1 MRRRRAGGMS
11 LVEMMFVLAIL
22 GILMAIGT
30 GAYRRMQVN
39 NLFTADVQ
47 KLGGELRN
55 LAGVARS
62 FGMIQA
68 GLNPAN
74 NESLRGELQGPNGG
88 WVWRT
93 LQRTSATS
101 QPVEKAKGFIGQ
113 RQSVW
118 ARWSNAYAHRGALNQ
133 GVWLEMGPVN
143 GAPVMQVIF
152 EPDGTPLDAG
162 SIVLRNATT
171 TYTITITRLGAIE
184 GPK

>member
-1 MRRRRAGGMS
+1 MRSRRRRGMS

-22 GILMAIGT
+22 GVLMAIGT

-39 NLFTADVQ
+39 NLFTTDVQ

-55 LAGVARS
+55 LSGVARS

-68 GLNPAN
+68 GLAPSN
-74 NESLRGELQGPNGG
+74 NEALRGEVQGPAGG
-88 WVWRT
+88 WIWKT
-93 LQRTSATS
+93 LQRTSAGS
-101 QPVEKAKGFIGQ
+101 PPVEKAKGTIGQ
-113 RQSVW
+113 RQTVF

-133 GVWLEMGPVN
+133 GVWLEMGPAN
-143 GAPVMQVIF
+143 GAPLMQVIF

-171 TYTITITRLGAIE
+171 TYTITVTRLGAIE